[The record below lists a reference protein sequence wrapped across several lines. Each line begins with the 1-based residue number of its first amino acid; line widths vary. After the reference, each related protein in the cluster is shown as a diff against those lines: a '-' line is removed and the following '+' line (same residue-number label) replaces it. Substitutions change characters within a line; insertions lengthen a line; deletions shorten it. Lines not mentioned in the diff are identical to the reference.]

1 MKNWIYAALAALFA
15 TGCAPHGGYTLTGEV
30 PEAWEGKPVVLFTTD
45 AGQAEAI
52 DSTTVANGKFRL
64 QGVLD
69 APRNCR
75 VAVYLD
81 PENRSDRNLTVTF
94 PVFLDSTAVNAVC
107 DASKSDPVFTLA
119 GGATQTEWQAYRAA
133 LEPLAEE
140 RNRAFRDYVEAF
152 YNGGDEAKGIELAR
166 RVDEK
171 AGLIRDFKIA
181 YVREHPAS
189 AVSLAIVQ
197 ELCDR
202 QSRLDRAQMES
213 LMDALAPQ
221 ARESAAGRYAAACI
235 RDKRIVEGQPLPEEP
250 KMLVLGTYGAG
261 ETFFTLKGELEAIFT
276 GLRLKKAE
284 YTAVKDNPSYHPGRC
299 AKVSIDGVDVGVM
312 GQVHPLVAA
321 NYGID
326 ADVYCAEIDFTKL
339 FDMQL
344 PDATYTPLPKYP
356 TVSRDLSL
364 ICSEDVTVA
373 QAEAV
378 ITAAAGKLLRDVK
391 LFDIYR
397 GPGVPEGKKSMAFSL
412 ELRADD
418 RTLTD
423 TDSEAVVTKV
433 LAALKEKLDAALR

>member
-213 LMDALAPQ
+213 RAL
-221 ARESAAGRYAAACI
+221 RRG
-235 RDKRIVEGQPLPEEP
+235 
-250 KMLVLGTYGAG
+250 
-261 ETFFTLKGELEAIFT
+261 
-276 GLRLKKAE
+276 
-284 YTAVKDNPSYHPGRC
+284 
-299 AKVSIDGVDVGVM
+299 
-312 GQVHPLVAA
+312 VHPRQ
-321 NYGID
+321 
-326 ADVYCAEIDFTKL
+326 AD
-339 FDMQL
+339 
-344 PDATYTPLPKYP
+344 
-356 TVSRDLSL
+356 RGG
-364 ICSEDVTVA
+364 
-373 QAEAV
+373 
-378 ITAAAGKLLRDVK
+378 TAAARPRTAGCGGR
-391 LFDIYR
+391 R
-397 GPGVPEGKKSMAFSL
+397 APGVGFHPSG
-412 ELRADD
+412 
-418 RTLTD
+418 TLH
-423 TDSEAVVTKV
+423 AGRNLGFVVH
-433 LAALKEKLDAALR
+433 ALPG

>member
-119 GGATQTEWQAYRAA
+119 GGATQTEWQAHRAA

-235 RDKRIVEGQPLPEEP
+235 RDKRI
-250 KMLVLGTYGAG
+250 G
-261 ETFFTLKGELEAIFT
+261 E
-276 GLRLKKAE
+276 
-284 YTAVKDNPSYHPGRC
+284 
-299 AKVSIDGVDVGVM
+299 
-312 GQVHPLVAA
+312 
-321 NYGID
+321 
-326 ADVYCAEIDFTKL
+326 
-339 FDMQL
+339 
-344 PDATYTPLPKYP
+344 
-356 TVSRDLSL
+356 
-364 ICSEDVTVA
+364 
-373 QAEAV
+373 
-378 ITAAAGKLLRDVK
+378 
-391 LFDIYR
+391 
-397 GPGVPEGKKSMAFSL
+397 
-412 ELRADD
+412 
-418 RTLTD
+418 
-423 TDSEAVVTKV
+423 
-433 LAALKEKLDAALR
+433 

>member
-202 QSRLDRAQMES
+202 QSRLGRGPTEALVVVSRGSRQPGVTPRRA
-213 LMDALAPQ
+213 
-221 ARESAAGRYAAACI
+221 SATSGSWRDSRCPTSNCRMRRASCAGCRI
-235 RDKRIVEGQPLPEEP
+235 SSVRDITRWSKS
-250 KMLVLGTYGAG
+250 
-261 ETFFTLKGELEAIFT
+261 
-276 GLRLKKAE
+276 GLRGACLA
-284 YTAVKDNPSYHPGRC
+284 
-299 AKVSIDGVDVGVM
+299 GVRFRSSG
-312 GQVHPLVAA
+312 GL
-321 NYGID
+321 
-326 ADVYCAEIDFTKL
+326 T
-339 FDMQL
+339 
-344 PDATYTPLPKYP
+344 
-356 TVSRDLSL
+356 
-364 ICSEDVTVA
+364 
-373 QAEAV
+373 
-378 ITAAAGKLLRDVK
+378 
-391 LFDIYR
+391 
-397 GPGVPEGKKSMAFSL
+397 
-412 ELRADD
+412 
-418 RTLTD
+418 TD
-423 TDSEAVVTKV
+423 TTGKASMCFTC
-433 LAALKEKLDAALR
+433 R

>member
-1 MKNWIYAALAALFA
+1 M
-15 TGCAPHGGYTLTGEV
+15 
-30 PEAWEGKPVVLFTTD
+30 
-45 AGQAEAI
+45 
-52 DSTTVANGKFRL
+52 
-64 QGVLD
+64 LD

-235 RDKRIVEGQPLPEEP
+235 RRQ
-250 KMLVLGTYGAG
+250 
-261 ETFFTLKGELEAIFT
+261 
-276 GLRLKKAE
+276 
-284 YTAVKDNPSYHPGRC
+284 
-299 AKVSIDGVDVGVM
+299 
-312 GQVHPLVAA
+312 
-321 NYGID
+321 
-326 ADVYCAEIDFTKL
+326 AD
-339 FDMQL
+339 
-344 PDATYTPLPKYP
+344 
-356 TVSRDLSL
+356 RGG
-364 ICSEDVTVA
+364 
-373 QAEAV
+373 
-378 ITAAAGKLLRDVK
+378 TAAARPRTAGCGGR
-391 LFDIYR
+391 R
-397 GPGVPEGKKSMAFSL
+397 APGVGFHPSG
-412 ELRADD
+412 
-418 RTLTD
+418 TLH
-423 TDSEAVVTKV
+423 AGRNLGFVVH
-433 LAALKEKLDAALR
+433 ALPG